1 MTPRD
6 AIAFVRKHG
15 VVLASAKGPVP
26 NLAEAIAGEP
36 IRGSWWSH
44 AKGHAI
50 FAILREI
57 QDDPD
62 ILVCRAV
69 KGKITFVHRRL
80 WPCLIRMA
88 HRFPAEHLAQI
99 HEEHTKS
106 GRHVN
111 HTVAFPDWAAP
122 DVRAKA
128 AGLAEQE
135 ALAALGAWLAPA
147 RAGG

>member
-6 AIAFVRKHG
+6 AIAFVRRHG

-44 AKGHAI
+44 PKGNAI
-50 FAILREI
+50 YTVLQAI
-57 QDDPD
+57 QGDPAV
-62 ILVCRAV
+62 LVCRAV
-69 KGKITFVHRRL
+69 KGKITLVHRRL
-80 WPCLIRMA
+80 WPFLIRVA

-99 HEEHTKS
+99 HEEHTKT
-106 GRHVN
+106 GRHMN
-111 HTVAFPDWAAP
+111 RTVAFPDWAAP
-122 DVRAKA
+122 DIRAQA
-128 AGLAEQE
+128 AGLAEQD
-135 ALAALGAWLAPA
+135 ALAALGDWVAPA